1 MLEKYSKELFI
12 FLLISS
18 ILIVYNFGLTR
29 ITRVEAS
36 IVKEGTLLSSY
47 EDYKFFQEF
56 ITRKNVDG
64 DIAIT
69 AKEGVDILNYS
80 MAVKLPVYHNGS
92 VATGADIMGIIRAI
106 EFKESPI
113 ILSIQTN
120 ARGEITR
127 VNID

>member
-1 MLEKYSKELFI
+1 MQTACQI
-12 FLLISS
+12 ISTGICPRS
-18 ILIVYNFGLTR
+18 GAGIKCFHEI
-29 ITRVEAS
+29 
-36 IVKEGTLLSSY
+36 
-47 EDYKFFQEF
+47 KFFQEF

-92 VATGADIMGIIRAI
+92 VATDTDIMGIIRAI

>member
-47 EDYKFFQEF
+47 EGYKFFQEF

-92 VATGADIMGIIRAI
+92 VATDADIMGIIRAI